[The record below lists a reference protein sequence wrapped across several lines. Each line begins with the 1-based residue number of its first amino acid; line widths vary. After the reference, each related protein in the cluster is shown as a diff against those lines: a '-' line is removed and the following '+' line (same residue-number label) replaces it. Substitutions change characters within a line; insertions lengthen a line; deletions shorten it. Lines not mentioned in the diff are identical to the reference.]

1 MTGELL
7 RFLAHAR
14 EMEAEAMTRYEEL
27 GEALQVHN
35 NPEVAAFFLQMATE
49 SAKHLEEVEELIAGR
64 DLPDIP
70 PWEFDWQA
78 DAPESASYE
87 ALHYRMDMREA
98 LLLALANERSAQAFY
113 AGYAESANDAETVA
127 LARQFAD
134 EENDHAHRLEQRL
147 SILPETSLHQRED
160 DDAPQTPE

>member
-1 MTGELL
+1 VSTELL

-14 EMEAEAMTRYEEL
+14 ELEAEAMTRYEEL

-35 NPEVAAFFLQMATE
+35 NPDAAAFFLQMATE

-64 DLPDIP
+64 SLPDIP

-113 AGYAESANDAETVA
+113 AGFAESAGDPDTVA

-134 EENDHAHRLEQRL
+134 EESEHARLLEQRL
-147 SILPETSLHQRED
+147 ASLPESPRHGRED
-160 DDAPQTPE
+160 DDAPQMPE